1 MKPERIIVHCAATPN
16 GKSFSI
22 SEIDRWHRERG
33 FRRTKPGRAREW
45 LTSVGYHFVI
55 RISGE
60 VERGRDEDEVGAH
73 TAGENV
79 GSLGICLVGTD
90 RFTPA
95 QWAAL
100 GALVDDLKARHGI
113 SDVRGHR
120 DYNSAKECPCFD
132 AATWEASRVV
142 PPENL
147 LADESL

>member
-1 MKPERIIVHCAATPN
+1 MTPTKIIVHCAATPN
-16 GKSFSI
+16 GKKFTI
-22 SEIDRWHRERG
+22 AQIDDWHRERG

-55 RISGE
+55 RLSGE

-79 GSLGICLVGTD
+79 GSLGICLIGTD

-100 GALVDDLKARHGI
+100 GALIDDLKKRHAI
-113 SDVRGHR
+113 TSVLGHR

-132 AATWEASRVV
+132 VAMWEASRSI
-142 PPENL
+142 PAENL